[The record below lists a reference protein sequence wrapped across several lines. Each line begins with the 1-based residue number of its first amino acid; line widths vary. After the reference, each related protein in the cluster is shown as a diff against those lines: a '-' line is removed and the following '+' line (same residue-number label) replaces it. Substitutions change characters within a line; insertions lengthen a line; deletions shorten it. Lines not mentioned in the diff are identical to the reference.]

1 MSSRRRHTRCA
12 LVTGGQTCA
21 LPICPSVSY
30 CDSAYGV
37 PTRPGVE
44 HHHEEGGAEEEGH
57 GDVPVSIGL
66 EQLRA
71 DFRGEIEAG
80 GDFIDKIRI
89 RLAAADYEHT
99 ELEGEEVGTT
109 FKTNGTEGS
118 FELVKDDRGGWHGV
132 TGVQEFTR
140 GFGA

>member
-71 DFRGEIEAG
+71 DLRGEIEAG

-99 ELEGEEVGTT
+99 EFEGEEVG
-109 FKTNGTEGS
+109 
-118 FELVKDDRGGWHGV
+118 DRKS
-132 TGVQEFTR
+132 TR
-140 GFGA
+140 LNSSH

>member
-30 CDSAYGV
+30 FDSAYGV

-71 DFRGEIEAG
+71 DLLGEIEAG
-80 GDFIDKIRI
+80 GAFIDQI
-89 RLAAADYEHT
+89 RLNS
-99 ELEGEEVGTT
+99 EERRVGNEWVST
-109 FKTNGTEGS
+109 FRSRWSPYLSK
-118 FELVKDDRGGWHGV
+118 K
-132 TGVQEFTR
+132 
-140 GFGA
+140 